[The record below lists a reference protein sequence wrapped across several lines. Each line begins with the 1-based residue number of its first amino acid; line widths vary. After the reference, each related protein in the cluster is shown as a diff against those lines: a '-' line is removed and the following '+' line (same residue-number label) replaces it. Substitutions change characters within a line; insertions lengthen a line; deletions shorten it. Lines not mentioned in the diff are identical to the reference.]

1 MEVKYSLKDIKKTLT
16 HRISVSAAL
25 VYNPLSI
32 GLVWII
38 ANFTKITPNQITY
51 IDFLVGLS
59 SAWCFF
65 QGAPFYLILGAL
77 LFGFA
82 IVLDWTDGK
91 LARLKNKESA
101 VGLFLDSALGS
112 VILSLN
118 ILALTYG
125 QFRVTGQEIFLVLG
139 IAIFSIYFM
148 LATFGVAKKDAEDS
162 HVRGEAKSTTEA
174 DRYNFL
180 GKLKGLR
187 GYFRKKGILPFFNF
201 DEAHTLIF
209 IIGPIFGIIKECLLL
224 TLLFGLLTLIF
235 YLVVFIKDLSRLRS
249 NHNR

>member
-1 MEVKYSLKDIKKTLT
+1 MKVKYSLKDIKKTLT
-16 HRISVSAAL
+16 HRTSVSVAL
-25 VYNPLSI
+25 VYNPISL

-51 IDFLVGLS
+51 LSFSAGLS

-65 QGAPFYLILGAL
+65 QGTPFYLILGAL

-91 LARLKNKESA
+91 LARLKNKESS

-112 VILSLN
+112 VALSLN
-118 ILALTYG
+118 IFALTYG
-125 QFRVTGQEIFLVLG
+125 QLRTTGQEIYLALG

-148 LATFGVAKKDAEDS
+148 LATFGIAKKDAEDS
-162 HVRGEAKSTTEA
+162 HMRGEPKSTTEA

-180 GKLKGLR
+180 GKLKGIR
-187 GYFRKKGILPFFNF
+187 GYFRKKNILPFFNF

-209 IIGPIFGIIKECLLL
+209 IIGPIFGIVKECLLL
-224 TLLFGLLTLIF
+224 TLLLGSLTLIL
-235 YLVVFIKDLSRLRS
+235 YLVVFTIDLSRLGG
-249 NHNR
+249 NHS